1 VEKCVPDQYTCIESL
16 EPRQLLTI
24 LTFAP
29 VALDGAAINPRYGD
43 RVLTSNQNGF
53 SYSTAGGTTPNVKV
67 DYGPIATNVRQGA
80 NGFGDLTNVI
90 FAGDAAG
97 GVLDLVLTADLGHE
111 VSLSSFDLASA
122 GNVDRTIKSIRVTDA
137 VGNVLFS
144 QTNALIAGDNVGSR
158 HTSITINSAQA
169 RVVRIRIDASNLGAN
184 GDQIGLD
191 NLKFSETNTTAAD
204 GDGYPDI
211 IVGFKNSGAA
221 GIKGAI
227 GGDSTTDTSR
237 RVSLGVALGDDEAP
251 STDYLSLPNGSYVT
265 LGFADEAMI
274 DGPGTD
280 LIVREFVDTG
290 ERAKVWVTNDNVHWS
305 LLGIARAGR
314 ANRFDLASIN
324 FTGEVIA
331 VKIVSLDNGGASPGF
346 DLSNLQIMPASMTP
360 APAIAQSLFAD
371 ILSAKTT
378 GTLLT
383 ATGTNNA
390 DTIDFNQTD
399 GILALTENGKTRVFD
414 SLSVT
419 RIEAATG
426 AGNDSV
432 TLGSGVIGTYV
443 NGGDGDDTLVG
454 GDGNDTLSGGGG
466 RNVISGA
473 AGDDRL
479 SGANGRDF
487 IVGGTGNDRLYGNGA
502 GDTLDGGDGIDRLF
516 GASGNDSLLGGSS
529 NDKLYGEAGDDTLIG
544 GKGNDILDGGDGND
558 RAITDAGD
566 ILVSIES

>member
-1 VEKCVPDQYTCIESL
+1 
-16 EPRQLLTI
+16 
-24 LTFAP
+24 
-29 VALDGAAINPRYGD
+29 
-43 RVLTSNQNGF
+43 
-53 SYSTAGGTTPNVKV
+53 
-67 DYGPIATNVRQGA
+67 
-80 NGFGDLTNVI
+80 
-90 FAGDAAG
+90 
-97 GVLDLVLTADLGHE
+97 
-111 VSLSSFDLASA
+111 
-122 GNVDRTIKSIRVTDA
+122 
-137 VGNVLFS
+137 
-144 QTNALIAGDNVGSR
+144 
-158 HTSITINSAQA
+158 
-169 RVVRIRIDASNLGAN
+169 
-184 GDQIGLD
+184 
-191 NLKFSETNTTAAD
+191 
-204 GDGYPDI
+204 
-211 IVGFKNSGAA
+211 
-221 GIKGAI
+221 
-227 GGDSTTDTSR
+227 
-237 RVSLGVALGDDEAP
+237 
-251 STDYLSLPNGSYVT
+251 
-265 LGFADEAMI
+265 
-274 DGPGTD
+274 
-280 LIVREFVDTG
+280 
-290 ERAKVWVTNDNVHWS
+290 
-305 LLGIARAGR
+305 
-314 ANRFDLASIN
+314 
-324 FTGEVIA
+324 

-346 DLSNLQIMPASMTP
+346 DLSNIQIMPASMTP

-544 GKGNDILDGGDGND
+544 GKGNDILDGGDGID
-558 RAITDAGD
+558 LAIKDAGD
-566 ILVSIES
+566 TLVSIES